1 MAAAAEKLAECQETV
16 DILGRQL
23 KSLQPQSKFIE
34 SQDSK
39 SFKLIEG
46 LVGDKPCH
54 NGSEKQASLSCR
66 EFYQADMFHAS
77 PGAAQD
83 INEKLLHI
91 SSSPSRSP
99 LSPSHQHNKPKKSS
113 SSSAIFAAEKH
124 IRGFSNL
131 FASRGKNRNGQ

>member
-1 MAAAAEKLAECQETV
+1 MAAAAEKLAECQETI

-39 SFKLIEG
+39 SFN
-46 LVGDKPCH
+46 V
-54 NGSEKQASLSCR
+54 SEKQAISNSR
-66 EFYQADMFHAS
+66 ELNQAEILHAS
-77 PGAAQD
+77 PRAAQD
-83 INEKLLHI
+83 INEKPQLHT
-91 SSSPSRSP
+91 SNSPSSPSNIEPNLLSRSP

-113 SSSAIFAAEKH
+113 SSSAIFAPEKH
-124 IRGFSNL
+124 IRGISNF